1 MLKTL
6 LRSVRTGTRRE
17 RDVEFA
23 TVLADLALTEQSFQA
38 AFDDSPGPVAMVAG
52 HGEADGRLLR
62 VNPAFARMLGMSVA
76 DLHLRE
82 IASITHAD
90 DLGRDAMPCVDDT
103 GDTTR
108 TVRKRYV
115 HASGRPVHV

>member
-1 MLKTL
+1 MLKS
-6 LRSVRTGTRRE
+6 LRRSKKAGSQRGH
-17 RDVEFA
+17 DVEFE
-23 TVLADLALTEQSFQA
+23 TVLADLALTEQSFRA

-52 HGEADGRLLR
+52 RGESDGRLLQ

-90 DLGRDAMPCVDDT
+90 DRDRDAAPTTDGGTT
-103 GDTTR
+103 GAR
-108 TVRKRYV
+108 RGAPV
-115 HASGRPVHV
+115 GRP